1 MNLSEKKINE
11 LFLHWLFISL
21 ILVFSI
27 IVVGGLTRLT
37 NSGLSIT
44 EWELFKGI
52 LPPLN
57 EGSWNDY
64 FNEYKK
70 IPQYELINFDMTLL
84 QFKIIFYWEYFHRM
98 LARFIGLFFLIP
110 LILFYLSKKI
120 NTDYIKVCYLIFIL
134 IVFQGIIGWLMVKS
148 GLVNDVTVSHYRLS
162 LHLSTAIIIISA
174 IFWLF
179 KNAISK
185 KNKQFFKFTNDNL
198 PFQILILL
206 IFIQIIFGAFVSGL
220 DAGSVY
226 QTWPL
231 MGSNYFPNDLSITN
245 LKNVIEFDNH
255 SLVQFYHRNIAYLII
270 LYSLFLAIFIF
281 KNKLTNLYAPLKI
294 FIFFIILQIV
304 LGIFTLL
311 SGLNIYLASFH
322 QITSVLLVFSALNL
336 YYLRTK

>member
-162 LHLSTAIIIISA
+162 LHLSTAIINES
-174 IFWLF
+174 
-179 KNAISK
+179 
-185 KNKQFFKFTNDNL
+185 
-198 PFQILILL
+198 
-206 IFIQIIFGAFVSGL
+206 
-220 DAGSVY
+220 
-226 QTWPL
+226 
-231 MGSNYFPNDLSITN
+231 LS
-245 LKNVIEFDNH
+245 L
-255 SLVQFYHRNIAYLII
+255 
-270 LYSLFLAIFIF
+270 
-281 KNKLTNLYAPLKI
+281 
-294 FIFFIILQIV
+294 
-304 LGIFTLL
+304 
-311 SGLNIYLASFH
+311 
-322 QITSVLLVFSALNL
+322 
-336 YYLRTK
+336 

>member
-27 IVVGGLTRLT
+27 FVVGGLTRLT

-110 LILFYLSKKI
+110 LILFLLIKK
-120 NTDYIKVCYLIFIL
+120 LIL
-134 IVFQGIIGWLMVKS
+134 II
-148 GLVNDVTVSHYRLS
+148 
-162 LHLSTAIIIISA
+162 
-174 IFWLF
+174 
-179 KNAISK
+179 
-185 KNKQFFKFTNDNL
+185 
-198 PFQILILL
+198 
-206 IFIQIIFGAFVSGL
+206 
-220 DAGSVY
+220 
-226 QTWPL
+226 
-231 MGSNYFPNDLSITN
+231 
-245 LKNVIEFDNH
+245 
-255 SLVQFYHRNIAYLII
+255 
-270 LYSLFLAIFIF
+270 
-281 KNKLTNLYAPLKI
+281 
-294 FIFFIILQIV
+294 
-304 LGIFTLL
+304 
-311 SGLNIYLASFH
+311 
-322 QITSVLLVFSALNL
+322 
-336 YYLRTK
+336 